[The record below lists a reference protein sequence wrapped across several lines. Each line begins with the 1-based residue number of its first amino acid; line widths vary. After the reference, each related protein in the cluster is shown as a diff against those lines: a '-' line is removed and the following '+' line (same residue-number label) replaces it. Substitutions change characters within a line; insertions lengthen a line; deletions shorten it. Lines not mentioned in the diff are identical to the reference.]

1 MSGKA
6 PPASWQK
13 WVTFSKMDSLAD
25 EVLNRL
31 LLHNSSFILH
41 PSSFLPVPTFI
52 ETQFPIARLSAE
64 SYKER
69 KATNSQTLTGL
80 GRWWGRKPLILVR
93 ASILGM
99 LMPASGS
106 AKRDREIFLKILTMD
121 DTGALARWRA
131 EKRFSVSELGVLATR
146 TEKAEWNELDGDWE
160 AAREEVKRLRLASKT
175 VAKGDREA
183 KERARAAIDAAVGE
197 ADRCGQDLQAFV
209 GELQVRCF
217 HRLTYTERITRC
229 DRPENIEGPT
239 PKAWADINAHLGTFA
254 TSLPE
259 LVEQLGRRA
268 FGHTPRVGDA
278 FCGGGSIPFEAARI
292 GCEAFGSDLNPVA
305 GLLTWA
311 SLNLVG
317 GGASLQ
323 EEVMRVQ
330 AEALAE
336 ADRQVTDWGIEHN
349 ERGERAEA
357 FLYCVEVK
365 PEGCEHFIPLAPSW
379 LVGESLRS
387 AIQWER
393 VLGSEQL
400 SPTFISVSNEELAE
414 WKGDSKRNITPK
426 NATVV
431 DSRVIDPFN
440 RDRSWS
446 VESLRG
452 PDGLRRWTSDDIVP
466 RVGDVFQERLYCI
479 RWVKTI
485 IDPDGTV
492 REIRRYAAPDEAD
505 LRRDARVLALIRERF
520 ADWQRL
526 GFIPSKPIISGY
538 NTEQPI
544 RERGWTHWHH
554 LFTPRQLL
562 VNGLLSS
569 CAHRRAEDRSV
580 SGAVLLGV
588 GRLANW
594 NSRLCRW
601 HVRGIA
607 IDKGEDVFSNQALN
621 TLFNF
626 SCRPLNAL
634 ADTWALFSKLK
645 NIRIPQPNLVESRD
659 ARDVR
664 ETCDFWIT
672 DPPYADA
679 VNYHELGDFFLAW
692 YDKQL
697 VRAFPEWTP
706 DARAELAVRGDGEDF
721 RRSMVEIYKNL
732 ARHMPDNGLQMVQF
746 THQDPGVWA
755 DLGMILWA
763 AGLKATAA
771 WTIST
776 ETEAV
781 GIKKGNYVTGTVCL
795 VLRKRVSPD
804 PGFLDEVYPLV
815 EDEVRR
821 QIASMQAL
829 DEDGEPNF
837 NDADYQLAAYAAAL
851 KVLTQYATL
860 DGKDVEHE
868 VFAVRDRNA
877 KSDFQIVIERAIT
890 IACDILIPRGLD
902 ASWRELSLVERYY
915 LRALDIESRGERRKG
930 MYEELARGF
939 GVTDIRPLL
948 KSDQANGTR
957 MHTPSGF
964 AATGLTQVSEATTET
979 LPARRGRAATGAT
992 HPFAPSALRHLLFA
1006 IRETTA
1012 ADNSP
1017 EPGRQYLRDTFGQGY
1032 WSLRERFVGLLEW
1045 LAALGNAEGMNEWIA
1060 DSEAARILAGRL
1072 RNDHA

>member
-1 MSGKA
+1 LT
-6 PPASWQK
+6 PNNPF
-13 WVTFSKMDSLAD
+13 VTM
-25 EVLNRL
+25 
-31 LLHNSSFILH
+31 
-41 PSSFLPVPTFI
+41 PTFI

-69 KATNSQTLTGL
+69 KANNGQTLTRL
-80 GRWWGRKPLILVR
+80 GKWWGRKPLILVR

-99 LMPASGS
+99 LMPASDNP
-106 AKRDREIFLKILTMD
+106 KRDREIFLKILTMD
-121 DTGALARWRA
+121 DDGVWQREKGDDGVPEWVPTQARPYGSREAFDALPYA
-131 EKRFSVSELGVLATR
+131 E
-146 TEKAEWNELDGDWE
+146 
-160 AAREEVKRLRLASKT
+160 RLRFC
-175 VAKGDREA
+175 E
-183 KERARAAIDAAVGE
+183 
-197 ADRCGQDLQAFV
+197 
-209 GELQVRCF
+209 
-217 HRLTYTERITRC
+217 
-229 DRPENIEGPT
+229 RPENLDGPT
-239 PKAWADINAHLGTFA
+239 AAAWAEINDHLGTTA

-259 LVEQLGRRA
+259 LVEQLGQRT

-311 SLNLVG
+311 SLHLLG
-317 GGASLQ
+317 GGKEVQ

-330 AEALAE
+330 AAALAE
-336 ADRQVTDWGIEHN
+336 ADAQVTEWRIEHN
-349 ERGERAEA
+349 EQGERADA

-365 PEGCEHFIPLAPSW
+365 PEGCGHFIPLAPSW
-379 LVGESLRS
+379 LVGEKSK
-387 AIQWER
+387 AVCQWHR
-393 VLGSEQL
+393 IPGSDRLQPEIV
-400 SPTFISVSNEELAE
+400 TVSTEEVKAY
-414 WKGDSKRNITPK
+414 KAGK
-426 NATVV
+426 NATVAN
-431 DSRVIDPFN
+431 SRVIDPFDP
-440 RDRSWS
+440 DRTWS
-446 VESLRG
+446 IEALRG
-452 PDGLRRWTSDDIVP
+452 ADGLRRWNNEALIP
-466 RVGDVFQERLYCI
+466 RPGDVFQERLYCI
-479 RWVKTI
+479 RWVKTVLKNGK
-485 IDPDGTV
+485 PKEV
-492 REIRRYAAPDEAD
+492 RRYAAPTAGD
-505 LRRDARVLALIRERF
+505 LQREARVLDLLRERF
-520 ADWQRL
+520 ARWQAE
-526 GFIPSKPIISGY
+526 GFIPSKPIPERGAE
-538 NTEQPI
+538 TDRLF

-554 LFTPRQLL
+554 LFTARQLL
-562 VNGLLSS
+562 THGLL
-569 CAHRRAEDRSV
+569 AEI
-580 SGAVLLGV
+580 SGRLAESKEAKGAFLLSL

-594 NSRLCRW
+594 DSRLCQW
-601 HVRGIA
+601 MADSAH
-607 IDKGEDVFSNQALN
+607 ECTNYVFSNQAIN
-621 TLFNF
+621 TLFNWGH
-626 SCRPLNAL
+626 RPL
-634 ADTWALFSKLK
+634 SKLDTAWPLFVK
-645 NIRIPQPNLVESRD
+645 ASSYKAHQGNVTLAD
-659 ARDVR
+659 ARDLR
-664 ETCDFWIT
+664 ETCDLWVT

-795 VLRKRVSPD
+795 VLRKRVSPE

-868 VFAVRDRNA
+868 VFAVRDRNT
-877 KSDFQIVIERAIT
+877 KSDFQVVIERAIT

-939 GVTDIRPLL
+939 GVTDIKPLL
-948 KSDQANGTR
+948 KSDKANGTH

-964 AATGLTQVSEATTET
+964 ATTGLAQVSGATADA
-979 LPARRGRAATGAT
+979 LPTRRGRATTGAT
-992 HPFAPSALRHLLFA
+992 HPFASSPLRHLLFA

-1017 EPGRQYLRDTFGQGY
+1017 EPGRQYLRDTFGLGY
-1032 WSLRERFVGLLEW
+1032 WSRRERFVALLEW
-1045 LAALGNAEGMNEWIA
+1045 LAALGNAAGMDEWIK

-1072 RNDHA
+1072 RNDQA